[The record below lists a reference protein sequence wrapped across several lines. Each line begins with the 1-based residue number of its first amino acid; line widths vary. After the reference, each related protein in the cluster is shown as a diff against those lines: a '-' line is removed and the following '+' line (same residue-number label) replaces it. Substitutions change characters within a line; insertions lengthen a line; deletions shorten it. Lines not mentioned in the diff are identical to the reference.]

1 MEHPLETKRRRMLA
15 EQAIRVQVANN
26 LRRQQGLSHH
36 MKQVV
41 TSTVPAGQTP
51 EAMTERLLDAIA
63 EARAQQLWDVKG
75 WFPRG
80 KPMLDQVEIPMA
92 SNGQELA
99 EMTAIYGTAAI
110 REQVLIMEMQARVVK
125 QIHQAMF
132 IPRNLLGK

>member
-80 KPMLDQVEIPMA
+80 KPILDQIEP
-92 SNGQELA
+92 LA
-99 EMTAIYGTAAI
+99 INGTAAI
-110 REQVLIMEMQARVVK
+110 RDQVLMLQVQASLEN
-125 QIHQAMF
+125 QIRQAML
-132 IPRNLLGK
+132 IPTTLLHR